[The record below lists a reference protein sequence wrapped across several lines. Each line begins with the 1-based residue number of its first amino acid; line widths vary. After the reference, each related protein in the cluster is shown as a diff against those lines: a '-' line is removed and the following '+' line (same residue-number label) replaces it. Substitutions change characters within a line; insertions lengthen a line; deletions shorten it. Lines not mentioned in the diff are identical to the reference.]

1 VKIEIVR
8 GDITAEDVDAVVN
21 AANSGL
27 MGGGGVD
34 GAILRAG
41 GRTQLEA
48 RRALRDRIG
57 SLPAGQAAASD
68 AGDMHARLVIHVV
81 GPVFDPA
88 EDRSHLLTSC
98 YREALRVADEHNVR
112 TIAFPAV
119 SAGVYGWPIAS
130 AADIAVR
137 TVHETASSVEEVRF
151 VLFSDGAFAEFERA
165 LSELQQVRPLL
176 EQRDVAI
183 DLE

>member
-1 VKIEIVR
+1 VRPDKVGAVRIRLVR
-8 GDITAEDVDAVVN
+8 GDITAQDVDAVVN

-41 GRTQLEA
+41 GAAQLEA

-57 SLPAGQAAASD
+57 SLPTGQAAACD
-68 AGDMHARLVIHVV
+68 AGDMLARLVIHVV
-81 GPVFDPA
+81 GPVYDA
-88 EDRSHLLTSC
+88 REDRSHLLTSC
-98 YREALRVADEHNVR
+98 YREALRVADEHTVR

-119 SAGVYGWPIAS
+119 SAGIFGWPLDS

-137 TVHETASSVEEVRF
+137 TVHRTATVVEEARF
-151 VLFSDGAFAEFERA
+151 VLFSDDVYAEFERA
-165 LSELQQVRPLL
+165 LSEL
-176 EQRDVAI
+176 EQR
-183 DLE
+183 